1 MAEEAN
7 DSLVRKRRR
16 GIYEDSD
23 RTPKVARRVLPIK
36 THIEDDEG
44 DYHHSCSSITSRML
58 PVLFVPIDAKL
69 PPVKISIPLE
79 EDMDYGVVIVKLAE
93 RFKLPKLHILLRQ
106 VEGDMFKQVSIDDKI
121 LSSSPSTAAARNT
134 IIAYETP
141 QLRARVKK
149 IYKDLQGLP
158 SSFIAH
164 LENLKKSVYHWPF
177 RMLRVIEKLYSVV
190 GEDDGGG
197 INDDTKHQLEEEEKE
212 EEGKQTN
219 DNDLNWAKM
228 SIHIEEGQG
237 DDVAAAAALCG
248 TANGIVHEEEPMK
261 SARILRRILRE
272 SSSMEQYVVL
282 TIASRDE
289 TQKGSSRWNHL
300 AVPQY
305 VPYIPKETTF
315 RQMRE
320 LIKKYTKRALFY
332 ASRQKLYSML
342 TSKKSPIKMVYT
354 MDHSSR
360 LKEFLISGAKLIDFP
375 SSDVEDNCVIGKRIT
390 AIICDCS

>member
-1 MAEEAN
+1 
-7 DSLVRKRRR
+7 
-16 GIYEDSD
+16 
-23 RTPKVARRVLPIK
+23 
-36 THIEDDEG
+36 
-44 DYHHSCSSITSRML
+44 ML

-289 TQKGSSRWNHL
+289 TQKGSSR
-300 AVPQY
+300 
-305 VPYIPKETTF
+305 
-315 RQMRE
+315 E